1 MAETKEVQIKVKV
14 DTGNSTKEI
23 QELTNE
29 VNDLKKAYSESAEG
43 SEEQTEALKKLTA
56 AENKLSDAVKKN
68 EKETESNT
76 KAQKDAQ
83 NQAKK
88 SEGGF
93 KSLITIIKGL
103 GVVGLA
109 SAAFDVFKE
118 SLMKN
123 QKVADAVNTI
133 MTTIQNTLGAFI
145 EVVVNVI
152 DKVSKSSNGFEA
164 LGKVVSGL
172 ITLSITPLKLAFNG
186 IALFIQE
193 AQLAWEES
201 FFGDSNPETIKSL
214 NEKIGETKKAL
225 ADTAE
230 SAINAGKDIYNNFGE
245 AVTQVTDVVTGV
257 VDGASKI
264 SVKNIY
270 EQAKATTALKNTAK
284 IAEAQLQGLVEKY
297 DRQAELQRQI
307 RDDDTKSIAERIAA
321 NNKLGEILKE
331 QQAAQLSLA
340 NTRIAA
346 AQAEL
351 SANKGSVEL
360 QAALISAQNE
370 RAGILAQIAGLESE
384 QKANAVS
391 LDKEL
396 LELNKARTA
405 SEQQLA
411 TDRKKSNA
419 ESITDELQKNIILQQ
434 IRDDERKK
442 ELDRLQANI
451 NATNEGTQARLDAE
465 IEFNTKKQELDIA
478 DDAARVE
485 REKIIKQR
493 QLDEKN
499 ANLENA
505 LAESNLKR
513 QLIEA
518 EKISAFDKSQRI
530 IELAREESRVQ
541 IEQINLKRDA
551 EILAA
556 EKAGLST
563 TEIRNKYKIQA
574 ETINAQLAKSESDL
588 AKARVDANVSAADAI
603 ADSLGKLAQ
612 LFGEQT
618 AVGKSLS
625 VASTTISTIT
635 SAQKAYESAQTL
647 PFGLGAIIGPINAGI
662 AIATGVANIKKILA
676 VKIPGVGSGGGG
688 ASLPTNQSQGG
699 QVQAPIAPTLGS
711 TTINQAQVNQIGSA
725 AARAYVVES
734 DVSGNQERI
743 QRINRAARIS

>member
-1 MAETKEVQIKVKV
+1 MAENTEIQIKVNV
-14 DTGNSTKEI
+14 DTGNSNKEI
-23 QELTNE
+23 QQLTNE
-29 VNDLKKAYSESAEG
+29 IEDLKKAYSEAAEG
-43 SEEQTEALKKLTA
+43 SEEKAEALKKLTA

-76 KAQKDAQ
+76 KTQKQAE
-83 NQAKK
+83 NQSKK

-93 KSLITIIKGL
+93 KSLINVIKGL
-103 GVVGLA
+103 GVIGLA

-152 DKVSKSSNGFEA
+152 DKVSKSSNGFDA

-172 ITLSITPLKLAFNG
+172 LTLSITPLKLAFNG
-186 IALFIQE
+186 IALFIQK

-201 FFGDSNPETIKSL
+201 FFGDSDPATIKAL
-214 NEKIGETKKAL
+214 NEKIKETKESL
-225 ADTAE
+225 AETAD
-230 SAINAGKDIYNNFGE
+230 AAVNAGKDIYNNFGE
-245 AVTQVTDVVTGV
+245 AVSQVTDVVSGV
-257 VDGASKI
+257 VEGASKI
-264 SVKNIY
+264 SVKSIY
-270 EQAKATTALKNTAK
+270 DQAKATTALKNTAK
-284 IAEAQLQGLVEKY
+284 IAQAELQGLVEKY

-307 RDDDTKSIAERIAA
+307 RDDETKSISDRIAA
-321 NNKLGEILKE
+321 NNQLGKILKE

-351 SANKGSVEL
+351 SANKGSIEL
-360 QAALISAQNE
+360 QVALKEAQNE
-370 RAGILAQIAGLESE
+370 RAAILAQIAGLESE
-384 QKANAVS
+384 QKVNAIA

-411 TDRKKSNA
+411 TDRQKANA
-419 ESITDELQKNIILQQ
+419 DAIKDELQKNIILQQ
-434 IRDDERKK
+434 IRDDERQK
-442 ELDRLQANI
+442 ELARLQSNI
-451 NATNEGTQARLDAE
+451 DATNEGTQARLDAE
-465 IEFNTKKQELDIA
+465 IEYNTKKQELDIA

-485 REKIIKQR
+485 REKIIRQR
-493 QLDEKN
+493 QLDEN
-499 ANLENA
+499 AARTENA

-513 QLIEA
+513 QLIEQ
-518 EKISAFDKSQRI
+518 EKISAFDKAQKV

-541 IEQINLKRDA
+541 IEAINAKRDA

-556 EKAGLST
+556 EQAGLSSV
-563 TEIRNKYKIQA
+563 EIRNKYAIQA
-574 ETINAQLAKSESDL
+574 QTINAQLAKSETDL
-588 AKARVDANVSAADAI
+588 AKARVDAQVSAADAI

-618 AVGKSLS
+618 KVGKGLS

-635 SAQKAYESAQTL
+635 AAQKAYESAQTL

-676 VKIPGVGSGGGG
+676 VKIPGTSGGGG
-688 ASLPTNQSQGG
+688 GANLPTNQSQGG
-699 QVQAPIAPTLGS
+699 QVQAPITPQVGS
-711 TTINQAQVNQIGSA
+711 TLINQAQVNQIGSA

>member
-1 MAETKEVQIKVKV
+1 MAETQEVQIKVKV

-23 QELTNE
+23 KQLTDE
-29 VNDLKKAYSESAEG
+29 VTNLKKAYSDAAEG
-43 SEEQTEALKKLTA
+43 SEEQADALKKLTA
-56 AENKLSDAVKKN
+56 AENKLSDAVSKN

-76 KAQKDAQ
+76 KAQKQ
-83 NQAKK
+83 SQEQAKK

-93 KSLITIIKGL
+93 KSLTNIIKGL
-103 GVVGLA
+103 GIVGIA
-109 SAAFDVFKE
+109 TAAFDLFKE
-118 SLMKN
+118 ALLKN

-133 MTTIQNTLGAFI
+133 MATIQNTLGAFI

-152 DKVSKSSNGFEA
+152 DKVGKSSNGFDA
-164 LGKVVSGL
+164 LGKVVNGL

-193 AQLAWEES
+193 AQLAWEQS
-201 FFGDSNPETIKSL
+201 FFGDSNPETIKAL
-214 NEKIGETKKAL
+214 NEKIAETRKGL

-230 SAINAGKDIYNNFGE
+230 SAVNAGKDIFNNFGE
-245 AVTQVTDVVTGV
+245 AVSQVSDVVSGV

-321 NNKLGEILKE
+321 NNKLGEILQE

-351 SANKGSVEL
+351 SANKGSIEL

-370 RAGILAQIAGLESE
+370 RAGILAQVAGLESE
-384 QKANAVS
+384 QKVNAIA

-411 TDRKKSNA
+411 TDRQKANA
-419 ESITDELQKNIILQQ
+419 DNIKDELQKNIILQQ

-478 DDAARVE
+478 DDTARAE
-485 REKIIKQR
+485 RQKIITQR
-493 QLDEKN
+493 ELDEN
-499 ANLENA
+499 VARNENL

-518 EKISAFDKSQRI
+518 EKISALDKAQKV
-530 IELAREESRVQ
+530 IELAREESRIQ
-541 IEQINLKRDA
+541 LEAINAKRDA

-556 EKAGLST
+556 EQAGLST
-563 TEIRNKYKIQA
+563 TEIRNKYAIQA
-574 ETINAQLAKSESDL
+574 GVINAQLAKSEADL
-588 AKARVDANVSAADAI
+588 AKARVDANVEAADAI
-603 ADSLGKLAQ
+603 ADSLSKLSQ

-618 AVGKSLS
+618 GVGKTLA

-635 SAQKAYESAQTL
+635 AAQKAFESAQGL
-647 PFGLGAIIGPINAGI
+647 PFGLGAIVGPINAGI
-662 AIATGVANIKKILA
+662 AIATGVKNVKKILA
-676 VKIPGVGSGGGG
+676 VQVPGASSGGGG
-688 ASLPTNQSQGG
+688 GSLPTNSAVAG
-699 QVQAPIAPTLGS
+699 QVQAPIAPQLQS
-711 TTINQAQVNQIGSA
+711 TILNQAQVNEIGSA
-725 AARAYVVES
+725 TARAYVVES
-734 DVSGNQERI
+734 DVSGNQDRI

>member
-1 MAETKEVQIKVKV
+1 
-14 DTGNSTKEI
+14 
-23 QELTNE
+23 
-29 VNDLKKAYSESAEG
+29 
-43 SEEQTEALKKLTA
+43 
-56 AENKLSDAVKKN
+56 
-68 EKETESNT
+68 
-76 KAQKDAQ
+76 
-83 NQAKK
+83 
-88 SEGGF
+88 
-93 KSLITIIKGL
+93 
-103 GVVGLA
+103 
-109 SAAFDVFKE
+109 
-118 SLMKN
+118 
-123 QKVADAVNTI
+123 
-133 MTTIQNTLGAFI
+133 
-145 EVVVNVI
+145 
-152 DKVSKSSNGFEA
+152 
-164 LGKVVSGL
+164 
-172 ITLSITPLKLAFNG
+172 
-186 IALFIQE
+186 
-193 AQLAWEES
+193 
-201 FFGDSNPETIKSL
+201 
-214 NEKIGETKKAL
+214 
-225 ADTAE
+225 
-230 SAINAGKDIYNNFGE
+230 
-245 AVTQVTDVVTGV
+245 
-257 VDGASKI
+257 
-264 SVKNIY
+264 
-270 EQAKATTALKNTAK
+270 
-284 IAEAQLQGLVEKY
+284 LVEKY

-321 NNKLGEILKE
+321 NNKLGEILQE

-384 QKANAVS
+384 QKVNAIA

-411 TDRKKSNA
+411 TDRQKASADAIK
-419 ESITDELQKNIILQQ
+419 DELQKNIILQQ

-451 NATNEGTQARLDAE
+451 NATTEGTQARLDAE

-478 DDAARVE
+478 DDAARAE
-485 REKIIKQR
+485 RQKIVTQR
-493 QLDEKN
+493 ELDENN
-499 ANLENA
+499 ARLENA

-518 EKISAFDKSQRI
+518 EKISAFDKAQRV
-530 IELAREESRVQ
+530 IELAREEGRVQ
-541 IEQINLKRDA
+541 IEQINAKRDA

-556 EKAGLST
+556 EQAGLST
-563 TEIRNKYKIQA
+563 IEIRNKYAIQA
-574 ETINAQLAKSESDL
+574 QQVNVALAKSEADL
-588 AKARVDANVSAADAI
+588 AKARVDAQVSAADAI
-603 ADSLGKLAQ
+603 ADSLGKLSQ

-618 AVGKSLS
+618 AVGKGLS

-635 SAQKAYESAQTL
+635 SAQKAYESAQSL

-676 VKIPGVGSGGGG
+676 VKIPGVGSAGG
-688 ASLPTNQSQGG
+688 AGSLPTNQSQGG
-699 QVQAPIAPTLGS
+699 QVQAPIPPTLAS

-725 AARAYVVES
+725 SARAYVVES